1 MGYQWLVQN
10 PQTMKEEIVMPR
22 KAKAETTAIPTKPK
36 VTAATKTKKDAAT
49 NTKVKTKASKA
60 KLKSTKPNITET
72 PKHSEVILEYSRFG
86 NIGFSTIHE
95 TVDISFLTKKKF
107 IGRINALF
115 HFLRNTPVTSD
126 IDSGRTATFQID
138 GRPVIGI
145 VQKAGDYEN
154 QVFTLTRYKADG
166 TRQSTR
172 KYFYNKAKNLI
183 LDAFGFETKI
193 DEDAEAEESETSNE
207 DSVSMGN
214 MEILTDAEKIE
225 YDTNSGFDEM
235 D

>member
-1 MGYQWLVQN
+1 
-10 PQTMKEEIVMPR
+10 MPR

-49 NTKVKTKASKA
+49 NTKVKSKASKA
-60 KLKSTKPNITET
+60 KPIESSITET
-72 PKHSEVILEYSRFG
+72 PKHSEVILDYSRFG
-86 NIGFSTIHE
+86 NISFSTVHE
-95 TVDISFLTKKKF
+95 IVDISFLTKKKF
-107 IGRINALF
+107 TGKITTLF
-115 HFLRNTPVTSD
+115 HFVRQTEVCKNL
-126 IDSGRTATFQID
+126 DSGRTATFQID
-138 GRPVIGI
+138 GRPVISI
-145 VQKAGDYEN
+145 TQKANDYEN
-154 QVFTLTRYKADG
+154 QVFTLTKYKPDG

-172 KYFYNKAKNLI
+172 RYSYNKAKNLI

-193 DEDAEAEESETSNE
+193 DEDAETEESETSNE

>member
-1 MGYQWLVQN
+1 
-10 PQTMKEEIVMPR
+10 MPR

-36 VTAATKTKKDAAT
+36 VTAVTKTKKDAAT
-49 NTKVKTKASKA
+49 NTKVKTKASKS
-60 KLKSTKPNITET
+60 KTKPESNITET

-107 IGRINALF
+107 IGKINALF

-126 IDSGRTATFQID
+126 IDSGRAATFQID

-145 VQKAGDYEN
+145 VQKANDYEN
-154 QVFTLTRYKADG
+154 QVFTLTKYKPDG
-166 TRQSTR
+166 SKQSTR
-172 KYFYNKAKNLI
+172 RYSYIKTKNLI

-193 DEDAEAEESETSNE
+193 DEDEDTEQSEDLETSNE

-214 MEILTDAEKIE
+214 MEILTDAEKFE